1 MNAEKKNVGKVT
13 PEQKDEIQALFERR
27 NSLKELFM
35 VVNPNNA
42 ELYERVI
49 ADMAETQKK
58 FEAWWSDRAAEYG
71 WEGAADA
78 RWEIDF
84 NTCDIYLVCD
94 KHCDCDGCR

>member
-13 PEQKDEIQALFERR
+13 SEQKDEIQALFERR

-35 VVNPNNA
+35 VVNPSNK

-58 FEAWWSDRAAEYG
+58 FETW

-84 NTCDIYLVCD
+84 NTCDIYLICD
-94 KHCDCDGCR
+94 NSCGCDGCK